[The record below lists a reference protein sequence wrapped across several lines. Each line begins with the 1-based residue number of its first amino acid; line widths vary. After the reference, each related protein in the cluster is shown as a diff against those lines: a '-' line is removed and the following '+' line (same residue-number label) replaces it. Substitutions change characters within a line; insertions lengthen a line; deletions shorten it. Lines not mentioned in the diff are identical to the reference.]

1 MVNNLLL
8 NKIILVT
15 GASSGIGR
23 EVSKYFSSQGAKL
36 VISGRNKERLT
47 QTLNLL
53 SGDGHYAIP
62 ADLCSE
68 NEIKSFMDQVF
79 EVAGPLDGLVH
90 CAGIMKT
97 LPLQALKEIDFDDC
111 FNINVKSAQFL
122 VKNFRRRGK
131 FNPLNSSVV
140 FLSSVAASC
149 GEPANTT
156 YAASK
161 AALEGLSKSLAMELA
176 KSNIRVNCLAPGLVE
191 TEMMMDFSKQLT
203 DAQLNKVV
211 NKHPLGL
218 GKPED
223 VAYSAAFLSSDLSKW
238 ITGTTLFVDGGY
250 SAQ

>member
-1 MVNNLLL
+1 MNNMLDG
-8 NKIILVT
+8 KTILVT

-23 EVSKYFSSQGAKL
+23 AVAMYFSAQGAKV
-36 VISGRNKERLT
+36 VITGRNNERLNE
-47 QTLNLL
+47 TLEALT
-53 SGDGHYAIP
+53 GDGNVAISC
-62 ADLCSE
+62 DLIGIE
-68 NEIKSFMDQVF
+68 NLKKLMDDIYSNIGALNAV
-79 EVAGPLDGLVH
+79 VH

-97 LPLQALKEIDFDDC
+97 LPLQAVKEKDFDDS
-111 FNINVKSAQFL
+111 FNINVRTAQFL
-122 VKNFRRRGK
+122 AKFLRRKGRY
-131 FNPLNSSVV
+131 NPDGASLI

-176 KSNIRVNCLAPGLVE
+176 RLNIRVNCLAPGLVE
-191 TEMMMDFSKQLT
+191 TEMMLDFNKQLT
-203 DAQLNKVV
+203 ESQMNKII

-223 VAYSAAFLSSDLSKW
+223 VAHAAAFLASDLSRW

>member
-1 MVNNLLL
+1 MITNML
-8 NKIILVT
+8 KDKTILVT

-23 EVSKYFSSQGAKL
+23 TVAQYFSTQGAKL
-36 VISGRNKERLT
+36 VITGRNQDRLDH
-47 QTLNLL
+47 TLESLFGT
-53 SGDGHYAIP
+53 SHYALS
-62 ADLCSE
+62 ADLCTESD
-68 NEIKSFMDQVF
+68 IQHFMDQVF
-79 EVAGPLDGLVH
+79 AVAGPLDGLVH

-97 LPLQALKEIDFDDC
+97 LPLQALKEKDFDEC

-122 VKNFRRRGK
+122 TKNFRKRNR
-131 FNPLNSSVV
+131 FNSNKSSVV

-176 KSNIRVNCLAPGLVE
+176 KYNIRVNCLAPGLVE
-191 TEMMMDFSKQLT
+191 TEMMKEFSKQLT
-203 DAQLNKVV
+203 DEQLAKIV

-223 VAYSAAFLSSDLSKW
+223 VAYAAAFLSSDLSKW

-250 SAQ
+250 CAQ

>member
-1 MVNNLLL
+1 MVNNML
-8 NKIILVT
+8 KDKTILIT

-23 EVSKYFSSQGAKL
+23 EIAKFFSTQGANL
-36 VISGRNKERLT
+36 VISGRNQVRLN
-47 QTLNLL
+47 QTLDLL
-53 SGDGHYAIP
+53 TGDGHYAII
-62 ADLCSE
+62 ADLCTE
-68 NEIKSFMDQVF
+68 NDIKNFMDQVVS
-79 EVAGPLDGLVH
+79 VAGPLDGLVH
-90 CAGIMKT
+90 CAGVMKT
-97 LPLQALKEIDFDDC
+97 LPLQALKEKDFDEC

-131 FNPLNSSVV
+131 FNAISSSVI
-140 FLSSVAASC
+140 FLSSVAATC

-161 AALEGLSKSLAMELA
+161 AALEGMSKSLAMELA
-176 KSNIRVNCLAPGLVE
+176 KLNIRVNCLAPGLVE

-203 DAQLNKVV
+203 DSQLAKIV

-223 VAYSAAFLSSDLSKW
+223 VAYAASFLSSDLSRW